1 MDEVIP
7 AVEVTDVTVRYG
19 DVLALDG
26 ASVTIESGRVC
37 GVIGMNG
44 AGKSTLFSTIMGL
57 VRPETGQ
64 VLVHGHTPTAA
75 RRLGL
80 VSHVPQNEAI
90 DLNFPVSVRDVVM
103 MGRYGHLGPYRH
115 PRKADRQFVAD
126 ALEAVGLSDLAG
138 RQIGQLSGGQRKRAF
153 VARGIAQRATVM
165 LLDEPFAG
173 VDKASEATIIDLL
186 RQLSVDGTTVVV
198 STHDLQALPT
208 LADEA
213 FLLLHKVIRHGTPA
227 EVLAP
232 EVLVQAF
239 GGAGLDIGGPR

>member
-1 MDEVIP
+1 MTPTPP
-7 AVEVTDVTVRYG
+7 AVEVTEVTVRYG
-19 DVLALDG
+19 DVLALDR
-26 ASVTIESGRVC
+26 ASVTVEPGRVC
-37 GVIGMNG
+37 GMIGMNG

-57 VRPETGQ
+57 VRPESGE
-64 VLVHGHTPTAA
+64 VRIHGHPPAAA

-90 DLNFPVSVRDVVM
+90 DPNFPVSVRDVVM
-103 MGRYGHLGPYRH
+103 MGRYGHLGPSRH
-115 PRKADRQFVAD
+115 PRRADRRIVTD
-126 ALEAVGLSDLAG
+126 ALDAVGLGDLAS

-153 VARGIAQRATVM
+153 VARGIAQGATVM

-173 VDKASEATIIDLL
+173 VDKASEATIIALL
-186 RQLSVDGTTVVV
+186 RRLAADGTTVVV
-198 STHDLQALPT
+198 STHDLQALPA

-213 FLLLHKVIRHGTPA
+213 FLLLHKVIRHGTPS

-239 GGAGLDIGGPR
+239 GGADLVIEGAR